1 MTEVPSDSVPPGLSM
16 RYAGNFESFKVEEQV
31 ALCGALISA
40 HRAALVDFLGQ
51 ALEALKLVVFVNN
64 LTKLK
69 LDDLVKFFADFLLE
83 TQLAFEPL
91 ENFLG
96 RFLKLEP
103 D

>member
-1 MTEVPSDSVPPGLSM
+1 MVEVPSNSVPPGLSM
-16 RYAGNFESFKVEEQV
+16 RYDGNFESFKVEEQV

-40 HRAALVDFLGQ
+40 HITALVDFLEQ
-51 ALEALKLVVFVNN
+51 TLEALKLVVFVNV

-69 LDDLVKFFADFLLE
+69 LDDLVKAFAGFLS
-83 TQLAFEPL
+83 QVAFESL

-96 RFLKLEP
+96 RVLKSKL